1 MSKKIPTAEEF
12 LYQEIDYHR
21 YDRLLQKDIIKALKK
36 FAKLHTKEQAK
47 VISEVRLNYE
57 IDDKAFDEMGE
68 TIPSLKAEKENK
80 KAILNAYPL
89 TNII

>member
-36 FAKLHTKEQAK
+36 FAKIHIKAQAEIIVEK
-47 VISEVRLNYE
+47 VKI
-57 IDDKAFDEMGE
+57 IDDPNSYTGNTGSEYLPDRIVSDK
-68 TIPSLKAEKENK
+68 S
-80 KAILNAYPL
+80 ILEAYPSHL
-89 TNII
+89 IK